1 MADRSQVQLSCQWIL
16 SRGTVTPVCQFHPF
30 TFAQRHETLNMC
42 VCVQLAVRVRSVGC
56 LSRRKACV
64 TALTVLEKLSDRDW
78 HFLLRCVEVSQS
90 VLCDQNTAECQHVKI
105 CPSLLLQHSDTQ
117 CQHVKICPSLLLRH
131 SDTQCQ
137 HVKICPSLLLQHSDT
152 QVSACS
158 STTHVSTFPVR
169 SFSGLQPYKHP
180 RKIKMFTRLCI
191 IEGNCLY
198 VDVFCLDVCNIEVCR
213 CANDIAN
220 WKNSEF
226 C

>member
-117 CQHVKICPSLLLRH
+117 
-131 SDTQCQ
+131 
-137 HVKICPSLLLQHSDT
+137 
-152 QVSACS
+152 VSACS

-220 WKNSEF
+220 WKNSEL